1 MELGGQTMLHCRKR
15 AAAAAAAA
23 LAGWDFRKRHFI
35 IVQRRVCVHA
45 GASCLWPSCFT
56 VGLVLPALN

>member
-1 MELGGQTMLHCRKR
+1 MLLCRKR
-15 AAAAAAAA
+15 AAAAAA